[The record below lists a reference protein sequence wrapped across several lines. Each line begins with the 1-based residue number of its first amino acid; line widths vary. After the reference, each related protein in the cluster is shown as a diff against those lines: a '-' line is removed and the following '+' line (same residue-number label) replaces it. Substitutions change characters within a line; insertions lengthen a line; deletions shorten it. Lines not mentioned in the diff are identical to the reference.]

1 MKMPDLQEVAFLR
14 SPVAHGEMTSV
25 SIAEDIKDQV
35 VLREQMDCSDII
47 ADSKLPT
54 YQASTMPPLAKSKVR
69 YVGEPVAMAFAP
81 TRAEAEDLTEEIHVE
96 YKELPAYAN
105 IDASLVASEDLLHE
119 GWKDNVF
126 LTLSADADFEEHAAK
141 ADRIVEHQVSL
152 ARQCM

>member
-1 MKMPDLQEVAFLR
+1 MSKVKKQGVGARLLRREDERHLHGRANYIGNMKMPDLQEVAFLR

-69 YVGEPVAMAFAP
+69 YVGEPVA
-81 TRAEAEDLTEEIHVE
+81 
-96 YKELPAYAN
+96 
-105 IDASLVASEDLLHE
+105 
-119 GWKDNVF
+119 
-126 LTLSADADFEEHAAK
+126 
-141 ADRIVEHQVSL
+141 
-152 ARQCM
+152 

>member
-1 MKMPDLQEVAFLR
+1 
-14 SPVAHGEMTSV
+14 
-25 SIAEDIKDQV
+25 
-35 VLREQMDCSDII
+35 REQMDCSDII

-119 GWKDNVF
+119 GWKDNVL

-152 ARQCM
+152 ARQCMLPMDGMTILAYWDFQYDQLVIYCGSQIPHM